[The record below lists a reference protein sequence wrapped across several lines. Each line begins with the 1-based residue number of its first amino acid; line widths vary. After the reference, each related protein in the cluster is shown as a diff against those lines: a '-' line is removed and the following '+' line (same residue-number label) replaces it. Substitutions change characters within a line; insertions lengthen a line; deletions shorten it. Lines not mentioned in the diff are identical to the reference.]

1 MNKSKI
7 LIIDDDDFVRGTYV
21 TIFDQ
26 AGFEVVEARDG
37 QEALEKIEKEIPL
50 PNIIFT
56 GILMPRL
63 GGLELLGQLKN
74 IDCFKNIPVVVI
86 SHRGQEED
94 RKKALSL
101 GARDFIVS
109 GFISPAEVVERVNK
123 ILAKKKTYILMI
135 DKNSP
140 DFEKFK
146 NDHPNLF
153 VDNQIPMIHL
163 ESHGD
168 GGFSVKVK

>member
-1 MNKSKI
+1 MSKI
-7 LIIDDDDFVRGTYV
+7 LIIDDDDFVRGTYAEMF
-21 TIFDQ
+21 IK
-26 AGFEVVEARDG
+26 AGFEVSEACDG
-37 QEALEKIEKEIPL
+37 QEGLEKIEKEIPL

-74 IDCFKNIPVVVI
+74 IDCFKNIPVVII

-109 GFISPAEVVERVNK
+109 GFISPAEVVERVSSVLSN
-123 ILAKKKTYILMI
+123 KKTYVLNI

-140 DFEKFK
+140 DLEKFK
-146 NDHPNLF
+146 NDHPTLF
-153 VDNQIPMIHL
+153 VDNKTPAIHL
-163 ESHGD
+163 EANSE
-168 GGFSVKVK
+168 GGFSVKIK